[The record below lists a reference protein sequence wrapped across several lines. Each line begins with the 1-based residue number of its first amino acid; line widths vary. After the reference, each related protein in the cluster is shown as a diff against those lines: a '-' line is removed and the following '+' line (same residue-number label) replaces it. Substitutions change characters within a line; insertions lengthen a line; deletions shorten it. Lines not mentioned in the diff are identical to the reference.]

1 MFIGE
6 EPIQITSL
14 QKLGSTSTS
23 LHFSWTV
30 LPTDQSRNS
39 AFRITIV
46 PLDHSEQPR
55 IFNVDRNT
63 FQYRVD
69 NLKPN
74 TIYSVT
80 IEGSTN
86 DVYYPVIF
94 IKKKINNNRNFNC
107 CKLFKFILG
116 TKF

>member
-14 QKLGSTSTS
+14 TKLGGTTTS
-23 LHFSWTV
+23 LQFSWTV
-30 LPTDQSRNS
+30 RPSDQLRSS

-46 PLDHSEQPR
+46 PLDQSEQPR

-63 FQYRVD
+63 FQYHVN
-69 NLKPN
+69 NLKPK
-74 TIYSVT
+74 TIYSVN

-86 DVYYPVIF
+86 NIYYPVHF
-94 IKKKINNNRNFNC
+94 QNF
-107 CKLFKFILG
+107 K
-116 TKF
+116 T